1 MSGSASREDVLSRV
15 RRLRGVSYEWRE
27 GEEHRGRTG
36 RGRELG
42 VIAQEVE
49 AVFPEL
55 VTTGADGFKRVD
67 YLGLIPVLIEAVKEL
82 DERLRKMEEGYYRD
96 ARE

>member
-1 MSGSASREDVLSRV
+1 MSDSASGEGVLSRV

-36 RGRELG
+36 AERELG

-49 AVFPEL
+49 EVFPEL
-55 VTTGADGFKRVD
+55 VSTGSDGFKRVD

-82 DERLRKMEEGYYRD
+82 DERLRAVENRPDERSNL
-96 ARE
+96 